1 MCIKVGKCCCCV
13 DIRTGAIVIAVLGI
27 VGSFGN
33 LAFSTYWMM
42 IGEIIWRLV
51 VSFCLLFGAIKVNEI
66 AVLIYLILTILQI
79 ISEFAV
85 GIFFLVAG
93 SALKLVSQDDGFA
106 VANTTS
112 QHQDDGLT
120 FANMTS
126 LHQDDGLTVGNA
138 TSLHQDDG
146 FTVANTTSLHQDD
159 GFTVASG
166 TLVGIAAII
175 GGVYIILWAC
185 LDIYFFICVHSFYKK
200 IKDGMITSA
209 A

>member
-1 MCIKVGKCCCCV
+1 MNNQSEKNNTDPNLTLFQMCLKVGKCCCCL
-13 DIRTGAIVIAVLGI
+13 DLRTGAIVIAVLGI

-66 AVLIYLILTILQI
+66 AVLIYLILNILQI

-93 SALKLVSQDDGFA
+93 SAWKVVSQ
-106 VANTTS
+106 V
-112 QHQDDGLT
+112 HQDDG
-120 FANMTS
+120 S
-126 LHQDDGLTVGNA
+126 TV
-138 TSLHQDDG
+138 
-146 FTVANTTSLHQDD
+146 TTEAL
-159 GFTVASG
+159 
-166 TLVGIAAII
+166 GILEALWIF
-175 GGVYIILWAC
+175 GGVYIILLAC
-185 LDIYFFICVHSFYKK
+185 LDIYFFICVHSFYRE
-200 IKDGMITSA
+200 IKDGKITSA

>member
-1 MCIKVGKCCCCV
+1 MCLKVGKCCCCL
-13 DIRTGAIVIAVLGI
+13 DLRTGAIVIAVLGI

-66 AVLIYLILTILQI
+66 AVLIYLILNILQI

-93 SALKLVSQDDGFA
+93 SALKVVSQDDGFA

-112 QHQDDGLT
+112 
-120 FANMTS
+120 
-126 LHQDDGLTVGNA
+126 LHQDDGFTVGNA
-138 TSLHQDDG
+138 TSLYQDDG

-175 GGVYIILWAC
+175 GGVYVILWAF

>member
-1 MCIKVGKCCCCV
+1 MCLKVGKCCCCL
-13 DIRTGAIVIAVLGI
+13 DLRTGAIVIAVLGI

-66 AVLIYLILTILQI
+66 AVLIYLILNILQI

-93 SALKLVSQDDGFA
+93 SALKVVSQDDGFA

-112 QHQDDGLT
+112 VHQDDG
-120 FANMTS
+120 F
-126 LHQDDGLTVGNA
+126 TVGNA
-138 TSLHQDDG
+138 TSLYQDDG

>member
-1 MCIKVGKCCCCV
+1 MCLKVGKCCCCL
-13 DIRTGAIVIAVLGI
+13 DLRTGAIVIAVLGI

-66 AVLIYLILTILQI
+66 AVLIYLILNILQI

-93 SALKLVSQDDGFA
+93 SALKVVSQDDGFA

-112 QHQDDGLT
+112 
-120 FANMTS
+120 
-126 LHQDDGLTVGNA
+126 LHQDDGFTVGNA

-175 GGVYIILWAC
+175 GGVYIILWAF
-185 LDIYFFICVHSFYKK
+185 LDIYFFICVHSFYKN

>member
-1 MCIKVGKCCCCV
+1 MCLKVGKCCCCL
-13 DIRTGAIVIAVLGI
+13 DLRTGAIVIAVLGI

-66 AVLIYLILTILQI
+66 AVLIYLILNILQI

-93 SALKLVSQDDGFA
+93 SALKVVSQDDGFA

-112 QHQDDGLT
+112 VHQDDG
-120 FANMTS
+120 F
-126 LHQDDGLTVGNA
+126 TVGNA
-138 TSLHQDDG
+138 TSLYQDDG

-175 GGVYIILWAC
+175 GGVYVILWAF
-185 LDIYFFICVHSFYKK
+185 LDIYFFICVHSFYKN

>member
-1 MCIKVGKCCCCV
+1 MCLKVGKCCCCL
-13 DIRTGAIVIAVLGI
+13 DLRTGAIVIAVLGI

-66 AVLIYLILTILQI
+66 AVLIYLILNILQI

-93 SALKLVSQDDGFA
+93 SALKVVSQDDGFA

-112 QHQDDGLT
+112 
-120 FANMTS
+120 
-126 LHQDDGLTVGNA
+126 LHQDDGFTVGNA
-138 TSLHQDDG
+138 TSLYQDDG